1 MTQKRSGIRKI
12 CLCTIIYSTKRFH
25 YVHIISTVP
34 SSWHTFMVKLTVFSY
49 HFEWIFNR
57 VSCQLHTSIHFS
69 KSFVLSPILL
79 IYVLFSRNNSMPE
92 SWVNE
97 KNKKGWAKYKQKIFF
112 IGNIFFLCCPYYI
125 HWILSSSS
133 YSVQIEIVSISTHSF
148 EFYFLLFP
156 THLNNDM
163 YISSY
168 FDLSK

>member
-1 MTQKRSGIRKI
+1 MTQKRSGMRKI

-69 KSFVLSPILL
+69 KSFVLFPILL

-112 IGNIFFLCCPYYI
+112 IGNIFFSAVPI
-125 HWILSSSS
+125 
-133 YSVQIEIVSISTHSF
+133 ISTEYCHHPRIQYKLRLFQSPPTPLSF
-148 EFYFLLFP
+148 
-156 THLNNDM
+156 
-163 YISSY
+163 IS
-168 FDLSK
+168 FFFRRI